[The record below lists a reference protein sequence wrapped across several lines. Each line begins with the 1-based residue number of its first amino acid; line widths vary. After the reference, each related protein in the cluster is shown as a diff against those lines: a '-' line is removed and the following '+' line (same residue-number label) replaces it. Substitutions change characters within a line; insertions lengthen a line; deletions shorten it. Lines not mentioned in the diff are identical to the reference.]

1 MKPKITVTVCPPG
14 PEVTHFQDHQ
24 LDEYFRRGEVGVNKP
39 VASSKGLGPSK
50 DIGEIVREDF
60 KDAWKAFREC
70 L

>member
-1 MKPKITVTVCPPG
+1 MKPKVTICPPG
-14 PEVTHFQDHQ
+14 PDNLKFQDYQ

-60 KDAWKAFREC
+60 KDAWKALREC